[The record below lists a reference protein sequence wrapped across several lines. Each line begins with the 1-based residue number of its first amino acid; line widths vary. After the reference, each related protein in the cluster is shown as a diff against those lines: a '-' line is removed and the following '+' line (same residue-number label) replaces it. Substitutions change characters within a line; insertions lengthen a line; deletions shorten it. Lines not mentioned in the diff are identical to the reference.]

1 MGATFIHA
9 MAEVSKPKEHWLN
22 ILGELNDGEIMEYV
36 QATDETHDWESEWAY
51 IEGFDKDDAPTFAQT
66 VAERLTE
73 AINVCYDVEHNP
85 QLGWFRI
92 DDWEFVI
99 TGGMSWGDNPTD
111 YMADVEMFD
120 SFQLWLGERS

>member
-9 MAEVSKPKEHWLN
+9 MAEVSKPKEHWLD
-22 ILGELNDGEIMEYV
+22 ILGELNDGQMLKFIEDTGEH
-36 QATDETHDWESEWAY
+36 TGWWETPFDDDEDES
-51 IEGFDKDDAPTFAQT
+51 DRCQS

-99 TGGMSWGDNPTD
+99 TGGMSWGDDPTD

-120 SFQLWLGERS
+120 SFQLWLGEKS